1 MSDIK
6 EWPLLP
12 QTASWWIESNSKT
25 FRSPFNGSTQVV
37 SFPGSR
43 WKCTLTYR
51 NLDDEKARTL
61 EALIA
66 SMDGEFGRIRLRSYG
81 RKGREPAGSPVVDIS
96 NQTGKTLITRGWT
109 ASTEVLKIGDFIT
122 VNDELKQITDNAV
135 SNSSGIAV
143 ISFAPALRYSPPA
156 GAAIETEFP
165 TGIFKLADNRQGKFQ
180 RERRRG
186 IRTAVSFDFEEAF

>member
-6 EWPLLP
+6 EWPLFP
-12 QTASWWIESNSKT
+12 QSASWWIESNSKT

-43 WKCTLTYR
+43 WKCSLTYR
-51 NLDDEKARTL
+51 NLDDEKARIL

-81 RKGREPAGSPVVDIS
+81 RAGRPAAGVPVVDVAG
-96 NQTGKTLITRGWT
+96 QTGKELLTRGWLPGVN
-109 ASTEVLKIGDFIT
+109 VLKVGDFVTI
-122 VNDELKQITDNAV
+122 NDELKQITEDAFSNAAG
-135 SNSSGIAV
+135 NAV

-156 GAAIETEFP
+156 GAHIETELP

-186 IRTAVSFDFEEAF
+186 IRTAVSFEFEEAF